1 VRGYKLDPLF
11 VIIIT
16 KRNTMTY
23 KSLYRTYR
31 PHSFET
37 VVGQRHIIQTLQNAL
52 KTNKMSHAYLFC
64 GPRGTGKTT
73 VAKLVAKSVNCLN
86 PEKAPCNECEHCR
99 TIQNGTHPDVIEI
112 DAASNNGV
120 DEIRDLIEKVK
131 YAPIQA
137 KYKVYIVD
145 EVHMLSQGAFNALL
159 KTLEEPPSHVI
170 FILATTEPHKVLPTI
185 ISRCQRY
192 DFVRVNRKDIQMRI
206 EEVLKAEKIEYELEA
221 IRLISQLADGGV
233 RDALSILEQCIA
245 YSGNN
250 LLAEHVNDIYGIA
263 TTQDKLKLLHAIIT
277 VDVGLLMQEIEI
289 ITRKN
294 IDIRRLTN
302 DLMELLKESVVY
314 SFTHDAKLI
323 TKLNVE
329 EAKQLNVIP
338 NNVALSMIEDLMETS
353 EKYRSASNLLSYFEI
368 GLLKLLSRIGEP
380 KPQNTKSQKNLS
392 EVKVEKVVETIVP
405 NQVSD
410 TVENVVQEID
420 RPDPVNEPVIT
431 EPSSEELMF
440 ESVDV
445 EELKAKPKKK
455 QKSLLKTETL
465 DRQTILQLLASGDK
479 AKRLDVV
486 SKWDKIQTYITDLKF
501 GRVAQILIN
510 AGPVALNDG
519 FMVLSHSDKMYVN
532 ELNSEDN
539 QELIESFTELVFGI
553 SMRAF
558 AVELQEVGDITAEFK
573 RLLMENNLP
582 EPIIFEKKK
591 KKIVKQTENIE
602 KGLFELFGEENVE
615 II

>member
-1 VRGYKLDPLF
+1 
-11 VIIIT
+11 
-16 KRNTMTY
+16 MTY

-31 PHSFET
+31 PHSFDT
-37 VVGQRHIIQTLQNAL
+37 VVGQKHIVQTLQNAL
-52 KTNKMSHAYLFC
+52 KTQKMSHAYLFC

-86 PEKAPCNECEHCR
+86 PEKAPCNECEFCR

-192 DFVRVNRKDIQMRI
+192 DFVRVNQKDIQMRI
-206 EEVLKAEKIEYELEA
+206 EEVLKAEKIEYESEA
-221 IRLISQLADGGV
+221 TRLISQLADGGV

-245 YSGNN
+245 YSGKN

-263 TTQDKLKLLHAIIT
+263 TTQDKLKLLHAVIT
-277 VDVGLLMQEIEI
+277 MDVALLMQEIEI

-314 SFTHDAKLI
+314 SFTKDEKLI
-323 TKLNVE
+323 AKLNVE
-329 EAKQLNVIP
+329 EAKELGVIP
-338 NNVALSMIEDLMETS
+338 NKVALSMIEDLMDTA

-368 GLLKLLSRIGEP
+368 GMLKLLSQVGEP
-380 KPQNTKSQKNLS
+380 KHDVVKGVLKVAD
-392 EVKVEKVVETIVP
+392 EVKEPIDIKEIVQPINPLIETQTETSNEAQIEFEP
-405 NQVSD
+405 LAS
-410 TVENVVQEID
+410 ID
-420 RPDPVNEPVIT
+420 LIDSINET
-431 EPSSEELMF
+431 EELVF
-440 ESVDV
+440 ESVDIKD
-445 EELKAKPKKK
+445 LKAKPKKK
-455 QKSLLKTETL
+455 GKALLKTEIL
-465 DRQTILQLLASGDK
+465 DHDYILKLLASGDK
-479 AKRLDVV
+479 VKRLEVNAQ
-486 SKWDKIQTYITDLKF
+486 WNKIQTYLTDLKY
-501 GRVAQILIN
+501 GRVAQILVN
-510 AGPVALNDG
+510 ASPVALNDG
-519 FMVLSHSDKMYVN
+519 FMVLSHSDMMYVN

-539 QELIESFTELVFGI
+539 QELIEAFVELVFGI
-553 SMRAF
+553 EMRAF
-558 AVELQEVGDITAEFK
+558 AIDTQTVSEITLEFK
-573 RLLMENNLP
+573 RLFAENKLP
-582 EPIIFEKKK
+582 DPIVFEKKK
-591 KKIVKQTENIE
+591 KKVDKQSVDIE
-602 KGLFELFGEENVE
+602 KGLFDLFGEENVE
-615 II
+615 IV

>member
-1 VRGYKLDPLF
+1 M
-11 VIIIT
+11 I
-16 KRNTMTY
+16 Y

-86 PEKAPCNECEHCR
+86 PDKAPCNECEHCR

-137 KYKVYIVD
+137 KYKVYIID

-192 DFVRVNRKDIQMRI
+192 DFVRVNRRDIQMRI
-206 EEVLKAEKIEYELEA
+206 EEVLKSEKINYEPEA
-221 IRLISQLADGGV
+221 TRLISQLADGGV

-277 VDVGLLMQEIEI
+277 MDVGLLMQEIEI

-314 SFTHDAKLI
+314 AFTQDDKLI

-329 EAKQLNVIP
+329 EAKQLSIIP
-338 NNVALSMIEDLMETS
+338 TSVALNMIEDLMETAD
-353 EKYRSASNLLSYFEI
+353 KYRSASNLLSYFEI
-368 GLLKLLSRIGEP
+368 GMLKLLSRIGEP
-380 KPQNTKSQKNLS
+380 KHENSKPIERPVVHIEEYKPN
-392 EVKVEKVVETIVP
+392 EKVVTDPIVKDIVEVPAQTIELVQDNSETK
-405 NQVSD
+405 
-410 TVENVVQEID
+410 QED
-420 RPDPVNEPVIT
+420 
-431 EPSSEELMF
+431 
-440 ESVDV
+440 SVDV
-445 EELKAKPKKK
+445 LSFDSVEIEDLKVKPKKK
-455 QKSLLKTETL
+455 SKALLKTETL
-465 DRQTILQLLASGDK
+465 DQLMILRLLNSGDK
-479 AKRLDVV
+479 QKRLDVH
-486 SKWDKIQTYITDLKF
+486 SKWDKIQSYLTDLNY
-501 GRVAQILIN
+501 GRVAQILVN
-510 AGPVALNDG
+510 AVPVALNDG
-519 FMVLSHSDKMYVN
+519 FMVLSHPDKMYVN

-539 QELIESFTELVFGI
+539 QELIEAFTLMLFGI
-553 SMRAF
+553 EMKAYAIDTQS
-558 AVELQEVGDITAEFK
+558 VNEVTTEFK
-573 RLLMENNLP
+573 RLFAENNLP
-582 EPIIFEKKK
+582 EPIVFEKKK
-591 KKIVKQTENIE
+591 KKTSKPVEEIG

-615 II
+615 IV

>member
-1 VRGYKLDPLF
+1 
-11 VIIIT
+11 
-16 KRNTMTY
+16 MTY

-86 PEKAPCNECEHCR
+86 PDKAPCNECEHCR

-137 KYKVYIVD
+137 KYKVYIID

-192 DFVRVNRKDIQMRI
+192 DFVRVNRRDIQMRI
-206 EEVLKAEKIEYELEA
+206 EEVLKSEKINYEPEA
-221 IRLISQLADGGV
+221 TRLISQLADGGV

-277 VDVGLLMQEIEI
+277 MDVGLLMQEIEI

-314 SFTHDAKLI
+314 AFTQDDKLI

-329 EAKQLNVIP
+329 EAKQLSIIP
-338 NNVALSMIEDLMETS
+338 TSVALNMIEDLMETAD
-353 EKYRSASNLLSYFEI
+353 KYRSASNLLSYFEI
-368 GLLKLLSRIGEP
+368 GMLKLLSRIGEP
-380 KPQNTKSQKNLS
+380 KHENSKPIEKSVVHIEEYKPN
-392 EVKVEKVVETIVP
+392 EKVVTDPIVKDVVEVPSQTIELVQDNSETK
-405 NQVSD
+405 
-410 TVENVVQEID
+410 QED
-420 RPDPVNEPVIT
+420 
-431 EPSSEELMF
+431 
-440 ESVDV
+440 SVDV
-445 EELKAKPKKK
+445 LSFESIEIEDLKSKPKKK
-455 QKSLLKTETL
+455 SKALLKTETL
-465 DRQTILQLLASGDK
+465 DQLMILRLLNSGDK
-479 AKRLDVV
+479 QKRLDVH
-486 SKWDKIQTYITDLKF
+486 SKWDKIQSYLTDLNY
-501 GRVAQILIN
+501 GRVAQILVN
-510 AGPVALNDG
+510 AVPVALNDG
-519 FMVLSHSDKMYVN
+519 FMVLSHPDKMYVN

-539 QELIESFTELVFGI
+539 QELIEAFTLMLFGI
-553 SMRAF
+553 EMKAYAIDTQS
-558 AVELQEVGDITAEFK
+558 VNEVTTEFK
-573 RLLMENNLP
+573 RLFAENNLP
-582 EPIIFEKKK
+582 EPIVFEKKK
-591 KKIVKQTENIE
+591 KKISKPVEEIGKR
-602 KGLFELFGEENVE
+602 LFELFGEENVE
-615 II
+615 IV

>member
-1 VRGYKLDPLF
+1 
-11 VIIIT
+11 
-16 KRNTMTY
+16 MTY

-137 KYKVYIVD
+137 KYKVYIID

-206 EEVLKAEKIEYELEA
+206 EEVLKSEKIEYEDEA
-221 IRLISQLADGGV
+221 TRLISQLADGGV

-245 YSGNN
+245 YSGSN

-277 VDVGLLMQEIEI
+277 MDVALLMQEIEV

-302 DLMELLKESVVY
+302 DLMELLKESVVFF
-314 SFTHDAKLI
+314 FTQDEKLI
-323 TKLNVE
+323 TKLTVE
-329 EAKQLNVIP
+329 EAKELSVIP
-338 NNVALSMIEDLMETS
+338 SNTALSMIEDLMETA

-368 GLLKLLSRIGEP
+368 GMLKLLSRIGEP
-380 KPQNTKSQKNLS
+380 KHQVVKQGIKAVEAKEVVQKQVKNKEPEVQI
-392 EVKVEKVVETIVP
+392 EVKPEEKVIEVDVKDVVEP
-405 NQVSD
+405 LA
-410 TVENVVQEID
+410 
-420 RPDPVNEPVIT
+420 PV
-431 EPSSEELMF
+431 EELMF

-445 EELKAKPKKK
+445 QDLKPKPKKK
-455 QKSLLKTETL
+455 VKALLKTENL
-465 DRQTILQLLASGDK
+465 DRNMILRLLNSGDK
-479 AKRLDVV
+479 QKRLEIN
-486 SKWDKIQTYITDLKF
+486 SKWDKIRTYLSDLKY
-501 GRVAQILIN
+501 GRVAQLLVN
-510 AGPVALNDG
+510 ALPVALNEG
-519 FMVLSHSDKMYVN
+519 FMVLSHSDKMVVN

-539 QELIESFTELVFGI
+539 QDLIEEFTNQLFGQ
-553 SMRAF
+553 SMRAY
-558 AVELQEVGDITAEFK
+558 AIDTQSVNEITVEFK
-573 RLLMENNLP
+573 KLFMENNLP
-582 EPIIFEKKK
+582 EPIVFEKKK
-591 KKIVKQTENIE
+591 KKVVEQEVNIE
-602 KGLFELFGEENVE
+602 KGLFDLFGEENVE

>member
-1 VRGYKLDPLF
+1 
-11 VIIIT
+11 
-16 KRNTMTY
+16 MTY

-31 PHSFET
+31 PHSFDT
-37 VVGQRHIIQTLQNAL
+37 VVGQKHIVQTLQNAL
-52 KTNKMSHAYLFC
+52 KTQRMSHAYLFC

-99 TIQNGTHPDVIEI
+99 TIQNGIHPDVIEI

-137 KYKVYIVD
+137 KYKVYIID

-192 DFVRVNRKDIQMRI
+192 DFVRVNRKDIQMRV
-206 EEVLKAEKIEYELEA
+206 EEVLKQEKIEYENEA
-221 IRLISQLADGGV
+221 TRLISQLADGGV

-245 YSGNN
+245 YSGNK

-263 TTQDKLKLLHAIIT
+263 TTQDKLKLLQAIIT
-277 VDVGLLMQEIEI
+277 LDVALLMQEIEI

-314 SFTHDAKLI
+314 SFTKDEKLI
-323 TKLNVE
+323 VKLNIE
-329 EAKQLNVIP
+329 EAKQLSAISNK
-338 NNVALSMIEDLMETS
+338 VALCMIEDLMETA

-368 GLLKLLSRIGEP
+368 GMLKLLSRMGEP
-380 KPQNTKSQKNLS
+380 VT
-392 EVKVEKVVETIVP
+392 EVVKVIPNIKKEVEIKQEPKQIVEPLEQTQVENEPKVELVQESVVETTE
-405 NQVSD
+405 QV
-410 TVENVVQEID
+410 
-420 RPDPVNEPVIT
+420 
-431 EPSSEELMF
+431 EELKL

-445 EELKAKPKKK
+445 EDLKVKPKKK
-455 QKSLLKTETL
+455 SKSLLKIEAL
-465 DRQTILQLLASGDK
+465 DHAYILKLLVSGDK
-479 AKRLDVV
+479 LKRLEIN
-486 SKWDKIQTYITDLKF
+486 SQWDKIRSYLNDLKF
-501 GRVAQILIN
+501 GRVAQILVS
-510 AGPVALNDG
+510 ASPVALNDG
-519 FMVLSHSDKMYVN
+519 FMVLSHNDKMYVN

-539 QELIESFTELVFGI
+539 QELIESFTELVFGLQ
-553 SMRAF
+553 MKAF
-558 AVELQEVGDITAEFK
+558 ALEPQVVTDLTLEFK
-573 RLLMENNLP
+573 RLLAENSLP
-582 EPIIFEKKK
+582 EAIVFEKKK
-591 KKIVKQTENIE
+591 KKVVNQTENLE
-602 KGLFELFGEENVE
+602 KGLFDLFGEENVE

>member
-1 VRGYKLDPLF
+1 
-11 VIIIT
+11 
-16 KRNTMTY
+16 MTY

-86 PEKAPCNECEHCR
+86 PDKAPCNECEHCR

-137 KYKVYIVD
+137 KYKVYIID

-192 DFVRVNRKDIQMRI
+192 DFVRVNRRDIQMRI
-206 EEVLKAEKIEYELEA
+206 EEVLKSEKINYEPEA
-221 IRLISQLADGGV
+221 TRLISQLADGGV

-277 VDVGLLMQEIEI
+277 MDVGLLMQEIEI

-314 SFTHDAKLI
+314 AFTQDDKLI

-329 EAKQLNVIP
+329 EAKQLSIIP
-338 NNVALSMIEDLMETS
+338 TSVALNMIEDLMETAD
-353 EKYRSASNLLSYFEI
+353 KYRSASNLLSYFEI
-368 GLLKLLSRIGEP
+368 GMLKLLSRIGEP
-380 KPQNTKSQKNLS
+380 KHENSKPIEKSVVHIEEYKPN
-392 EVKVEKVVETIVP
+392 EKVVTDPIVKDVVEVPSQTIEFVQDNSETK
-405 NQVSD
+405 
-410 TVENVVQEID
+410 QED
-420 RPDPVNEPVIT
+420 
-431 EPSSEELMF
+431 
-440 ESVDV
+440 SVDV
-445 EELKAKPKKK
+445 LSFDSVEIEDLKVKPKKK
-455 QKSLLKTETL
+455 SKALLKTETL
-465 DRQTILQLLASGDK
+465 DQLMILRLLNSGDK
-479 AKRLDVV
+479 QKRLDVH
-486 SKWDKIQTYITDLKF
+486 SKWDKIQSYLTDLNY
-501 GRVAQILIN
+501 GRVAQILVN
-510 AGPVALNDG
+510 AVPVALNDG
-519 FMVLSHSDKMYVN
+519 FMVLSHPDKMYVN

-539 QELIESFTELVFGI
+539 QELIEAFTLMLFGI
-553 SMRAF
+553 EMKAYAIDTQS
-558 AVELQEVGDITAEFK
+558 VNEVTTEFK
-573 RLLMENNLP
+573 RLFAENNLP
-582 EPIIFEKKK
+582 EPIVFEKKK
-591 KKIVKQTENIE
+591 KKTSKPVEEIG

-615 II
+615 IV

>member
-1 VRGYKLDPLF
+1 
-11 VIIIT
+11 
-16 KRNTMTY
+16 MTY

-86 PEKAPCNECEHCR
+86 PDKAPCNECEHCR

-137 KYKVYIVD
+137 KYKVYIID

-192 DFVRVNRKDIQMRI
+192 DFVRVNRRDIQMRI
-206 EEVLKAEKIEYELEA
+206 EEVLKSEKINYEPEA
-221 IRLISQLADGGV
+221 TRLISQLADGGV

-277 VDVGLLMQEIEI
+277 MDVGLLMQEIEI

-314 SFTHDAKLI
+314 AFTQDDKLI

-329 EAKQLNVIP
+329 EAKQLSIIP
-338 NNVALSMIEDLMETS
+338 TSVALNMIEDLMETAD
-353 EKYRSASNLLSYFEI
+353 KYRSASNLLSYFEI
-368 GLLKLLSRIGEP
+368 GMLKLLSRIGEP
-380 KPQNTKSQKNLS
+380 KHENSKPIEKSVVHIEEYKPN
-392 EVKVEKVVETIVP
+392 EKVVTDPIVKDVVEEPAQTIELIQDNSETK
-405 NQVSD
+405 
-410 TVENVVQEID
+410 QED
-420 RPDPVNEPVIT
+420 
-431 EPSSEELMF
+431 
-440 ESVDV
+440 SVDV
-445 EELKAKPKKK
+445 LKFESIEIEDLKSKPKKK
-455 QKSLLKTETL
+455 SKALLKTETL
-465 DRQTILQLLASGDK
+465 DQLMILRLLNSGDK
-479 AKRLDVV
+479 QKRLDVH
-486 SKWDKIQTYITDLKF
+486 SKWDKIQSYLTDLNY
-501 GRVAQILIN
+501 GRVAQILVN
-510 AGPVALNDG
+510 AVPVALNDG
-519 FMVLSHSDKMYVN
+519 FMVLSHPDKMYVN

-539 QELIESFTELVFGI
+539 QELIEAFTLMLFGI
-553 SMRAF
+553 EMKAYAIDTQS
-558 AVELQEVGDITAEFK
+558 VNEVTTEFK
-573 RLLMENNLP
+573 RLFAENNLP
-582 EPIIFEKKK
+582 EPIVFEKKK
-591 KKIVKQTENIE
+591 KKTSKPVEEIG

-615 II
+615 IV

>member
-1 VRGYKLDPLF
+1 
-11 VIIIT
+11 
-16 KRNTMTY
+16 
-23 KSLYRTYR
+23 
-31 PHSFET
+31 
-37 VVGQRHIIQTLQNAL
+37 
-52 KTNKMSHAYLFC
+52 MSHAYLFC

-86 PEKAPCNECEHCR
+86 PDKAPCNECEHCR

-137 KYKVYIVD
+137 KYKVYIID
-145 EVHMLSQGAFNALL
+145 EVHMLSQVAFNALL

-192 DFVRVNRKDIQMRI
+192 DFVRVNRRDIQMRI
-206 EEVLKAEKIEYELEA
+206 EEVLKSEKINYEPEA
-221 IRLISQLADGGV
+221 TRLISQLADGGV

-277 VDVGLLMQEIEI
+277 MVGGLLMQEIEI

-314 SFTHDAKLI
+314 AFTQDDKLI

-329 EAKQLNVIP
+329 EAKQLSIIP
-338 NNVALSMIEDLMETS
+338 TSVALNMIEDLMETAD
-353 EKYRSASNLLSYFEI
+353 KYRSASNLLSYFEI
-368 GLLKLLSRIGEP
+368 GMIKLLSRIGEP
-380 KPQNTKSQKNLS
+380 KHENSKPIEKSVVHIEEYKPN
-392 EVKVEKVVETIVP
+392 EKVVTDPIVKDVVEVPSLTIELVQDNSETK
-405 NQVSD
+405 
-410 TVENVVQEID
+410 QED
-420 RPDPVNEPVIT
+420 
-431 EPSSEELMF
+431 
-440 ESVDV
+440 SVDV
-445 EELKAKPKKK
+445 LSFDSVEIEDLKVKPKKK
-455 QKSLLKTETL
+455 SKALLKTETL
-465 DRQTILQLLASGDK
+465 DQLMILRLLNSGDK
-479 AKRLDVV
+479 QKRLDVH
-486 SKWDKIQTYITDLKF
+486 SKWDKIQSYLTDLNY
-501 GRVAQILIN
+501 GRVAQILVN
-510 AGPVALNDG
+510 AVPVALNDG
-519 FMVLSHSDKMYVN
+519 FMVLSHPDKMYVN

-539 QELIESFTELVFGI
+539 QELIEAFTLMLFGI
-553 SMRAF
+553 EMKAYAIDTQS
-558 AVELQEVGDITAEFK
+558 VNEVTTEFK
-573 RLLMENNLP
+573 RLFAENNLP
-582 EPIIFEKKK
+582 EPIVFEKKK
-591 KKIVKQTENIE
+591 KKISKPVEEIG

-615 II
+615 IV

>member
-1 VRGYKLDPLF
+1 
-11 VIIIT
+11 
-16 KRNTMTY
+16 MTY

-86 PEKAPCNECEHCR
+86 PDKAPCNECEHCR

-137 KYKVYIVD
+137 KYKVYIID

-192 DFVRVNRKDIQMRI
+192 DFVRVNRRDIQMRI
-206 EEVLKAEKIEYELEA
+206 EEVLKSEKINYEPEA
-221 IRLISQLADGGV
+221 TRLISQLADGGV

-277 VDVGLLMQEIEI
+277 MDVGLLMQEIEI

-314 SFTHDAKLI
+314 AFTQDDKLI

-329 EAKQLNVIP
+329 EAKQLSIIP
-338 NNVALSMIEDLMETS
+338 TSVALNMIEDLMETAD
-353 EKYRSASNLLSYFEI
+353 KYRSASNLLSYFEI
-368 GLLKLLSRIGEP
+368 GMLKLLSRIGEP
-380 KPQNTKSQKNLS
+380 KHENSKPIEKSVVHIEEYKPN
-392 EVKVEKVVETIVP
+392 EKVVTDPIVKDVVEVPSQTIELVQDNSETK
-405 NQVSD
+405 
-410 TVENVVQEID
+410 QED
-420 RPDPVNEPVIT
+420 
-431 EPSSEELMF
+431 
-440 ESVDV
+440 SVDV
-445 EELKAKPKKK
+445 LSFESIEIEDLKSKPKKK
-455 QKSLLKTETL
+455 SKALLKTETL
-465 DRQTILQLLASGDK
+465 DQLMILRLLNSGDK
-479 AKRLDVV
+479 QKRLDVH
-486 SKWDKIQTYITDLKF
+486 SKWDKIQSYLTDLNY
-501 GRVAQILIN
+501 GRVAQILVN
-510 AGPVALNDG
+510 AVPVALNDG
-519 FMVLSHSDKMYVN
+519 FMVLSHPDKMYVN

-539 QELIESFTELVFGI
+539 QELIEAFTLMLFGI
-553 SMRAF
+553 EMKAYAIDTQS
-558 AVELQEVGDITAEFK
+558 VNEVTTEFK
-573 RLLMENNLP
+573 RLFAENNLP
-582 EPIIFEKKK
+582 EPIVFEKKK
-591 KKIVKQTENIE
+591 KKISKPVEEIG

-615 II
+615 IV

>member
-1 VRGYKLDPLF
+1 
-11 VIIIT
+11 
-16 KRNTMTY
+16 MTY

-86 PEKAPCNECEHCR
+86 PDKAPCNECEHCR

-137 KYKVYIVD
+137 KYKVYIID

-192 DFVRVNRKDIQMRI
+192 DFVRVNRRDIQMRI
-206 EEVLKAEKIEYELEA
+206 EEVLKSEKINYEPEA
-221 IRLISQLADGGV
+221 TRLISQLADGGV

-277 VDVGLLMQEIEI
+277 MDVGLLMQEIEI

-314 SFTHDAKLI
+314 AFTQDDKLI

-329 EAKQLNVIP
+329 EAKQLSIIP
-338 NNVALSMIEDLMETS
+338 TSVALNMIEDLMETAD
-353 EKYRSASNLLSYFEI
+353 KYRSASNLLSYFEI
-368 GLLKLLSRIGEP
+368 GMLKLLSRIGEP
-380 KPQNTKSQKNLS
+380 KHENSKPIERPVVHIEEYKPN
-392 EVKVEKVVETIVP
+392 EKVVTDPIVKDVVEVPSQTIELVQDNSETK
-405 NQVSD
+405 
-410 TVENVVQEID
+410 QED
-420 RPDPVNEPVIT
+420 
-431 EPSSEELMF
+431 
-440 ESVDV
+440 SVDV
-445 EELKAKPKKK
+445 LSFDSVEIEDLKVKPKKK
-455 QKSLLKTETL
+455 SKALLKTETL
-465 DRQTILQLLASGDK
+465 DQLMILRLLNSGDK
-479 AKRLDVV
+479 QKRLDVH
-486 SKWDKIQTYITDLKF
+486 SKWDKIQSYLTDLNY
-501 GRVAQILIN
+501 GRVAQILVN
-510 AGPVALNDG
+510 AVPVALNDG
-519 FMVLSHSDKMYVN
+519 FMVLSHPDKMYVN

-539 QELIESFTELVFGI
+539 QELIEAFTLMLFGI
-553 SMRAF
+553 EMKAYAIDTQS
-558 AVELQEVGDITAEFK
+558 VNEVTTEFK
-573 RLLMENNLP
+573 RLFAENNLP
-582 EPIIFEKKK
+582 EPIVFEKKK
-591 KKIVKQTENIE
+591 KKTSKPVEEIG

-615 II
+615 IV

>member
-1 VRGYKLDPLF
+1 
-11 VIIIT
+11 
-16 KRNTMTY
+16 MTY

-206 EEVLKAEKIEYELEA
+206 EEVLKAEKIEYEPEA
-221 IRLISQLADGGV
+221 TRLISQLADGGV

-263 TTQDKLKLLHAIIT
+263 TTQDKLKLLNAIIT
-277 VDVGLLMQEIEI
+277 MDVGLLMQEIEI

-314 SFTHDAKLI
+314 AFTQDDKLI

-329 EAKQLNVIP
+329 EAKQLSVIP
-338 NNVALSMIEDLMETS
+338 STVALSMIEDLMETAD
-353 EKYRSASNLLSYFEI
+353 KYRSASNLLSYFEI
-368 GLLKLLSRIGEP
+368 GMLKLLSRIGEP
-380 KPQNTKSQKNLS
+380 KHELVKPIQKIVN
-392 EVKVEKVVETIVP
+392 EPKVEMAKP
-405 NQVSD
+405 
-410 TVENVVQEID
+410 VQEITYE
-420 RPDPVNEPVIT
+420 PIVEIVKQVELPKEEPVQNTVEIEPKVENTNDEDVTT
-431 EPSSEELMF
+431 ELVF
-440 ESVDV
+440 ESVEV
-445 EELKAKPKKK
+445 EDLKQKPKKK
-455 QKSLLKTETL
+455 GKALLKTESL
-465 DRQTILQLLASGDK
+465 DRNMILRLLNSGDK
-479 AKRLDVV
+479 QKRLEIH
-486 SKWDKIQTYITDLKF
+486 SKWNKIQSYLADMKY
-501 GRVAQILIN
+501 GRVAQLLVNSI
-510 AGPVALNDG
+510 PVALNDG
-519 FMVLSHSDKMYVN
+519 FMVLSHTDKMYVN

-539 QELIESFTELVFGI
+539 QELIEAFT
-553 SMRAF
+553 SMLYGFEMKAF
-558 AVELQEVGDITAEFK
+558 AIDTQSVTEITGEFK
-573 RLLMENNLP
+573 RLLLENNLP
-582 EPIIFEKKK
+582 EPIVFEKKK
-591 KKIVKQTENIE
+591 KKVIKQTDDIE
-602 KGLFELFGEENVE
+602 KGLFDLFGEENVE

>member
-1 VRGYKLDPLF
+1 
-11 VIIIT
+11 
-16 KRNTMTY
+16 MTY

-86 PEKAPCNECEHCR
+86 PDKAPCNECEHCR

-137 KYKVYIVD
+137 KYKVYIID

-192 DFVRVNRKDIQMRI
+192 DFVRVNRRDIQMRI
-206 EEVLKAEKIEYELEA
+206 EEVLKSEKINYEPEA
-221 IRLISQLADGGV
+221 TRLISQLADGGV

-277 VDVGLLMQEIEI
+277 MDVGLLMQEIEI

-314 SFTHDAKLI
+314 AFTQDDKLI

-329 EAKQLNVIP
+329 EAKQLSVIP
-338 NNVALSMIEDLMETS
+338 TSVALNMIEDLMETAD
-353 EKYRSASNLLSYFEI
+353 KYRSASNLLSYFEI
-368 GLLKLLSRIGEP
+368 GMLKLLSRIGEP
-380 KPQNTKSQKNLS
+380 KHENSKPIEKSVVHIEEYKPN
-392 EVKVEKVVETIVP
+392 EKVVTDPIVKDVVEVPSQTIELVQDNSETK
-405 NQVSD
+405 
-410 TVENVVQEID
+410 QED
-420 RPDPVNEPVIT
+420 
-431 EPSSEELMF
+431 
-440 ESVDV
+440 SVDV
-445 EELKAKPKKK
+445 LSFDSVEIEDLKVKPKKK
-455 QKSLLKTETL
+455 SKALLKTETL
-465 DRQTILQLLASGDK
+465 DQLMILRLLNSGDK
-479 AKRLDVV
+479 QKRLDVH
-486 SKWDKIQTYITDLKF
+486 SKWDKIQSYLTDLNY
-501 GRVAQILIN
+501 GRVAQILVN
-510 AGPVALNDG
+510 AVPVALNDG
-519 FMVLSHSDKMYVN
+519 FMVLSHPDKMYVN

-539 QELIESFTELVFGI
+539 QELIEAFTLMLFGI
-553 SMRAF
+553 EMKAYAIDTQS
-558 AVELQEVGDITAEFK
+558 VNEVTTEFK
-573 RLLMENNLP
+573 RLFAENNLP
-582 EPIIFEKKK
+582 EPIVFEKKK
-591 KKIVKQTENIE
+591 KKISKPVEEIG

-615 II
+615 IV

>member
-1 VRGYKLDPLF
+1 
-11 VIIIT
+11 
-16 KRNTMTY
+16 MTY

-206 EEVLKAEKIEYELEA
+206 EEVLKAEKIEYEPEA
-221 IRLISQLADGGV
+221 TRLISQLADGGV

-245 YSGNN
+245 YSDNN

-263 TTQDKLKLLHAIIT
+263 TTQDKLKLLSAIIT
-277 VDVGLLMQEIEI
+277 MDVGLLMQEIEI

-302 DLMELLKESVVY
+302 DLMELLKESVVFA
-314 SFTHDAKLI
+314 FTQDDKLI
-323 TKLNVE
+323 TKLNVD
-329 EAKQLNVIP
+329 EAKQLSVIP
-338 NNVALSMIEDLMETS
+338 STVALSMIEDLMETAD
-353 EKYRSASNLLSYFEI
+353 KYRSASNLLSYFEI
-368 GLLKLLSRIGEP
+368 GMLKLLSRIGEP
-380 KPQNTKSQKNLS
+380 KHEVTKPIQKIVEEPKDEMAKPIQKS
-392 EVKVEKVVETIVP
+392 VDEPKHEVEKQVETKIEEPKAEIINPVETI
-405 NQVSD
+405 NNDSIVS
-410 TVENVVQEID
+410 T
-420 RPDPVNEPVIT
+420 
-431 EPSSEELMF
+431 EELVF
-440 ESVDV
+440 ESVEV
-445 EELKAKPKKK
+445 EDLKQKPKKK
-455 QKSLLKTETL
+455 GKALLKTESL
-465 DRQTILQLLASGDK
+465 DQNMILRLLNSGDK
-479 AKRLDVV
+479 QKRLEIH
-486 SKWDKIQTYITDLKF
+486 SKWNMIQSYLTDLRF
-501 GRVAQILIN
+501 GRVAQLLVN
-510 AGPVALNDG
+510 SVPVALNDG
-519 FMVLSHSDKMYVN
+519 FMVLSHPDKMYVN

-539 QELIESFTELVFGI
+539 QELIEDFT
-553 SMRAF
+553 SMLYGNEMKAF
-558 AVELQEVGDITAEFK
+558 AIDSQSVNEITIEFK
-573 RLLMENNLP
+573 KLLMENNLP
-582 EPIIFEKKK
+582 EPIVFEKKK
-591 KKIVKQTENIE
+591 KKIVKQTDDIE
-602 KGLFELFGEENVE
+602 KGLFDLFGEENVE

>member
-1 VRGYKLDPLF
+1 
-11 VIIIT
+11 
-16 KRNTMTY
+16 MTY

-137 KYKVYIVD
+137 KYKVYIID

-206 EEVLKAEKIEYELEA
+206 EEVLKSEKIEYEDEA
-221 IRLISQLADGGV
+221 TRLISQLADGGV

-245 YSGNN
+245 YSGSN

-277 VDVGLLMQEIEI
+277 MDVALLMQEIEVV
-289 ITRKN
+289 TRKN

-302 DLMELLKESVVY
+302 DLMELLKESVVF
-314 SFTHDAKLI
+314 SFTQDEKLI
-323 TKLNVE
+323 TKLTVE
-329 EAKQLNVIP
+329 EAKELSVIP
-338 NNVALSMIEDLMETS
+338 SNTALSMIEDLMETA

-368 GLLKLLSRIGEP
+368 GMLKLLSRIGEP
-380 KPQNTKSQKNLS
+380 KHQVVKQGIKAVEAKEVVQKQVKNKEPEVQI
-392 EVKVEKVVETIVP
+392 EVKPEEKVIEVDVKDVVEP
-405 NQVSD
+405 LA
-410 TVENVVQEID
+410 
-420 RPDPVNEPVIT
+420 PV
-431 EPSSEELMF
+431 EELMF

-445 EELKAKPKKK
+445 QDLKPKPKKK
-455 QKSLLKTETL
+455 VKALLKTENL
-465 DRQTILQLLASGDK
+465 DRNMILRLLNSGDK
-479 AKRLDVV
+479 QKRLEIN
-486 SKWDKIQTYITDLKF
+486 SKWDKIRTYLSDLKY
-501 GRVAQILIN
+501 GRVAQLLVN
-510 AGPVALNDG
+510 ALPVALNEG
-519 FMVLSHSDKMYVN
+519 FMVLSHSDKMVVN

-539 QELIESFTELVFGI
+539 QDLIEEFTNQLFGQ
-553 SMRAF
+553 SMRAY
-558 AVELQEVGDITAEFK
+558 AIDTQSVNEITVEFK
-573 RLLMENNLP
+573 KLFMENNLP
-582 EPIIFEKKK
+582 EPIVFEKKK
-591 KKIVKQTENIE
+591 KKVVEQEVNIE
-602 KGLFELFGEENVE
+602 KGLFDLFGEENVE

>member
-1 VRGYKLDPLF
+1 
-11 VIIIT
+11 
-16 KRNTMTY
+16 MTY

-86 PEKAPCNECEHCR
+86 PDKAPCNECEHCR

-137 KYKVYIVD
+137 KYKVYIID

-192 DFVRVNRKDIQMRI
+192 DFVRVNRRDIQMRI
-206 EEVLKAEKIEYELEA
+206 EEVLKSEKINYEPEA
-221 IRLISQLADGGV
+221 TRLISQLADGGV

-277 VDVGLLMQEIEI
+277 MDVGLLMQEIEI

-314 SFTHDAKLI
+314 AFTQDDKLI

-329 EAKQLNVIP
+329 EAKQLSVIP
-338 NNVALSMIEDLMETS
+338 TSVALNMIEDLMETAD
-353 EKYRSASNLLSYFEI
+353 KYRSASNLLSYFEI
-368 GLLKLLSRIGEP
+368 GMLKLLSRIGEP
-380 KPQNTKSQKNLS
+380 KHENSKPIEKSVVHIEEYKPN
-392 EVKVEKVVETIVP
+392 EKVVTDPIVKDVVEVPSQTIELVQDNSETK
-405 NQVSD
+405 
-410 TVENVVQEID
+410 QED
-420 RPDPVNEPVIT
+420 
-431 EPSSEELMF
+431 
-440 ESVDV
+440 SVDV
-445 EELKAKPKKK
+445 LSFDSVEIEDLKVKPKKK
-455 QKSLLKTETL
+455 SKALLKTETL
-465 DRQTILQLLASGDK
+465 DQLMILRLLNSGDK
-479 AKRLDVV
+479 QKRLDVH
-486 SKWDKIQTYITDLKF
+486 SKWDKIQSYLTDLNY
-501 GRVAQILIN
+501 GRVAQILVN
-510 AGPVALNDG
+510 AVPVALNDG
-519 FMVLSHSDKMYVN
+519 FMVLSHPDKMYVN

-539 QELIESFTELVFGI
+539 QELIEAFTLMLFGI
-553 SMRAF
+553 EMKAYAIDTQS
-558 AVELQEVGDITAEFK
+558 VNEVTTEFK
-573 RLLMENNLP
+573 RLFAENNLP
-582 EPIIFEKKK
+582 EPIVFEKKK
-591 KKIVKQTENIE
+591 KKTSKPVEEIG

-615 II
+615 IV

>member
-1 VRGYKLDPLF
+1 
-11 VIIIT
+11 
-16 KRNTMTY
+16 MTY

-86 PEKAPCNECEHCR
+86 PDKAPCNECEHCR

-206 EEVLKAEKIEYELEA
+206 EEVLKSEKISYESEA
-221 IRLISQLADGGV
+221 TRLISQLADGGV

-245 YSGNN
+245 YSGDN
-250 LLAEHVNDIYGIA
+250 LLADHVNEIYGIA

-277 VDVGLLMQEIEI
+277 MDVGLLMQEIEI

-314 SFTHDAKLI
+314 AFTQDDKLI
-323 TKLNVE
+323 TKLNIE
-329 EAKQLNVIP
+329 EAKQLSVIP
-338 NNVALSMIEDLMETS
+338 STVALSMIEDLMETAD
-353 EKYRSASNLLSYFEI
+353 KYKSASNLLSYFEI
-368 GLLKLLSRIGEP
+368 GMLKLLSRIGEP
-380 KPQNTKSQKNLS
+380 KHESVKAIEKPV
-392 EVKVEKVVETIVP
+392 VKVKEEYKPIEKSVTDPVVKQELEVP
-405 NQVSD
+405 VK
-410 TVENVVQEID
+410 TVEPIVENVDQNDSVE
-420 RPDPVNEPVIT
+420 VLN
-431 EPSSEELMF
+431 F
-440 ESVDV
+440 ESV
-445 EELKAKPKKK
+445 EIENLKSKPKKK
-455 QKSLLKTETL
+455 SKSLLKTETM
-465 DRQTILQLLASGDK
+465 DQFMILRLLNSGDK
-479 AKRLDVV
+479 QKRLDVH
-486 SKWDKIQTYITDLKF
+486 SKWDRIQSYLTDLNY
-501 GRVAQILIN
+501 GRAAQILVN
-510 AGPVALNDG
+510 AVPVALNEG
-519 FMVLSHSDKMYVN
+519 FMVLSHPDKMYVN

-539 QELIESFTELVFGI
+539 QELIEAFTLMLFGI
-553 SMRAF
+553 EMKAYAIDTQS
-558 AVELQEVGDITAEFK
+558 VNEVTSEFK
-573 RLLMENNLP
+573 RLFAENNLP
-582 EPIIFEKKK
+582 EPIVFEKKK
-591 KKIVKQTENIE
+591 KKVTKPVDEIGT
-602 KGLFELFGEENVE
+602 GLFELFGEENVE

>member
-1 VRGYKLDPLF
+1 
-11 VIIIT
+11 
-16 KRNTMTY
+16 MTY

-86 PEKAPCNECEHCR
+86 PDKAPCNECEHCR

-137 KYKVYIVD
+137 KYKVYIID

-192 DFVRVNRKDIQMRI
+192 DFVRVNRRDIQMRI
-206 EEVLKAEKIEYELEA
+206 EEVLKSEKINYEPEA
-221 IRLISQLADGGV
+221 TRLISQLADGGV

-277 VDVGLLMQEIEI
+277 MDVGLLMQEIEI

-314 SFTHDAKLI
+314 AFTQDDKLI

-329 EAKQLNVIP
+329 EAKQLSVIP
-338 NNVALSMIEDLMETS
+338 TSVALNMIEDLMETAD
-353 EKYRSASNLLSYFEI
+353 KYRSASNLLSYFEI
-368 GLLKLLSRIGEP
+368 GMLKLLSRIGEP
-380 KPQNTKSQKNLS
+380 KHENSKPIERPVVHIEEYKPN
-392 EVKVEKVVETIVP
+392 EKVVTDPIVKDVVEVPSQTIELVQDNSETK
-405 NQVSD
+405 
-410 TVENVVQEID
+410 QED
-420 RPDPVNEPVIT
+420 
-431 EPSSEELMF
+431 
-440 ESVDV
+440 SVDV
-445 EELKAKPKKK
+445 LSFDSVEIEDLKVKPKKK
-455 QKSLLKTETL
+455 SKALLKTETL
-465 DRQTILQLLASGDK
+465 DQLMILRLLNSGDK
-479 AKRLDVV
+479 QKRLDVH
-486 SKWDKIQTYITDLKF
+486 SKWDKIQSYLTDLNY
-501 GRVAQILIN
+501 GRVAQILVN
-510 AGPVALNDG
+510 AVPVALNDG
-519 FMVLSHSDKMYVN
+519 FMVLSHPDKMYVN

-539 QELIESFTELVFGI
+539 QELIEAFTLMLFGI
-553 SMRAF
+553 EMKAYAIDTQS
-558 AVELQEVGDITAEFK
+558 VNEVTTEFK
-573 RLLMENNLP
+573 RLFAENNLP
-582 EPIIFEKKK
+582 EPIVFEKKK
-591 KKIVKQTENIE
+591 KKTSKPVEEIG

-615 II
+615 IV

>member
-1 VRGYKLDPLF
+1 
-11 VIIIT
+11 
-16 KRNTMTY
+16 MTY

-86 PEKAPCNECEHCR
+86 PDKAPCNECEHCR

-137 KYKVYIVD
+137 KYKVYIID

-192 DFVRVNRKDIQMRI
+192 DFVRVNRRDIQMRI
-206 EEVLKAEKIEYELEA
+206 EEVLKSEKINYEPEA
-221 IRLISQLADGGV
+221 TRLISQLADGGV

-277 VDVGLLMQEIEI
+277 MDVGLLMQEIEI

-314 SFTHDAKLI
+314 AFTQDDKLI

-329 EAKQLNVIP
+329 EAKQLSVIP
-338 NNVALSMIEDLMETS
+338 TSVALNMIEDLMETAD
-353 EKYRSASNLLSYFEI
+353 KYRSASNLLSYFEI
-368 GLLKLLSRIGEP
+368 GMLKLLSRIGEP
-380 KPQNTKSQKNLS
+380 KHENSKPIEKSVVHIEEYKPN
-392 EVKVEKVVETIVP
+392 EKVVTDPIVKDVVEVPSQTIELVQDNSETK
-405 NQVSD
+405 
-410 TVENVVQEID
+410 QED
-420 RPDPVNEPVIT
+420 
-431 EPSSEELMF
+431 
-440 ESVDV
+440 SVDV
-445 EELKAKPKKK
+445 LSFDSVEIEDLKVKPKKK
-455 QKSLLKTETL
+455 SKALLKTETL
-465 DRQTILQLLASGDK
+465 DQLMILRLLNSGDK
-479 AKRLDVV
+479 QKRLDVH
-486 SKWDKIQTYITDLKF
+486 SKWDKIQSYLTDLNY
-501 GRVAQILIN
+501 GRVAQILVN
-510 AGPVALNDG
+510 AVPVALNDG
-519 FMVLSHSDKMYVN
+519 FMVLSHPDKMYVN

-539 QELIESFTELVFGI
+539 QELIESFTSMLFGI
-553 SMRAF
+553 EMKAYAIDTQS
-558 AVELQEVGDITAEFK
+558 VNEVTTEFK
-573 RLLMENNLP
+573 RLFAENNLP
-582 EPIIFEKKK
+582 EPIVFEKKK
-591 KKIVKQTENIE
+591 KKTPKPVEEIG

-615 II
+615 IV

>member
-1 VRGYKLDPLF
+1 
-11 VIIIT
+11 
-16 KRNTMTY
+16 MTY

-137 KYKVYIVD
+137 KYKVYIID

-159 KTLEEPPSHVI
+159 KTLEEPPLHVI

-192 DFVRVNRKDIQMRI
+192 DFVRVNRKDIQTRI
-206 EEVLKAEKIEYELEA
+206 EEVLKAEKITYEPEA

-245 YSGNN
+245 YSGNH

-263 TTQDKLKLLHAIIT
+263 TTQDKLKLLNAIIT

-314 SFTHDAKLI
+314 SFTKDEKLI
-323 TKLNVE
+323 NKLTVD
-329 EAKQLNVIP
+329 EAKSLNAIP
-338 NNVALSMIEDLMETS
+338 NSIALSMIEDLMDTA

-368 GLLKLLSRIGEP
+368 GMLKLLSRVKEP
-380 KPQNTKSQKNLS
+380 AQTVSVKDVSKE
-392 EVKVEKVVETIVP
+392 EVKPVETVKKVVVNKVEEIEKPV
-405 NQVSD
+405 QV
-410 TVENVVQEID
+410 VESIKEVEPEPIIPVQE
-420 RPDPVNEPVIT
+420 PT
-431 EPSSEELMF
+431 EDLQF
-440 ESVDV
+440 ESVEIED
-445 EELKAKPKKK
+445 LKPKPKKK
-455 QKSLLKTETL
+455 KVLSKVESHDQNTILSLLN
-465 DRQTILQLLASGDK
+465 SGDK
-479 AKRLDVV
+479 QKRLEINA
-486 SKWDKIQTYITDLKF
+486 KWNTIQSYLTDLKY
-501 GRVAQILIN
+501 GRVAQILVN
-510 AGPVALNDG
+510 ATPIALNEG
-519 FMVLSHSDKMYVN
+519 FVVLSHTDKLYVN

-539 QELIESFTELVFGI
+539 QELIEDFTQFLFGI
-553 SMRAF
+553 EMRAF
-558 AVELQEVGDITAEFK
+558 AVGAQSVNELMVEFK
-573 RLLMENNLP
+573 RLHAENNLP
-582 EPIIFEKKK
+582 EPMVFEKKK
-591 KKIVKQTENIE
+591 KKVVKPTESIE

>member
-1 VRGYKLDPLF
+1 
-11 VIIIT
+11 
-16 KRNTMTY
+16 MTY

-86 PEKAPCNECEHCR
+86 PDKAPCNECEHCR

-137 KYKVYIVD
+137 KYKVYIID

-192 DFVRVNRKDIQMRI
+192 DFVRVNRRDIQMRI
-206 EEVLKAEKIEYELEA
+206 EEVLKSEKINYEPEA
-221 IRLISQLADGGV
+221 TRLISQLADGGV

-277 VDVGLLMQEIEI
+277 MDVGLLMQEIEI

-314 SFTHDAKLI
+314 AFTQDDKLI

-329 EAKQLNVIP
+329 EAKQLSIIP
-338 NNVALSMIEDLMETS
+338 TSVALNMIEDLMETAD
-353 EKYRSASNLLSYFEI
+353 KYRSASNLLSYFEI
-368 GLLKLLSRIGEP
+368 GMLKLLSRIGEP
-380 KPQNTKSQKNLS
+380 KHENSKPIEKSVVHIEEYKPN
-392 EVKVEKVVETIVP
+392 EKVVTDPIVKDVVEVPSQTIELVQDNSETK
-405 NQVSD
+405 
-410 TVENVVQEID
+410 QED
-420 RPDPVNEPVIT
+420 
-431 EPSSEELMF
+431 
-440 ESVDV
+440 SVDV
-445 EELKAKPKKK
+445 LSFDSVEIEDLKVKPKKK
-455 QKSLLKTETL
+455 SKALLKTETL
-465 DRQTILQLLASGDK
+465 DQLMILRLLNSGDK
-479 AKRLDVV
+479 QKRLDVH
-486 SKWDKIQTYITDLKF
+486 SKWDKIQSYLTDLNY
-501 GRVAQILIN
+501 GRVAQILVN
-510 AGPVALNDG
+510 AVPVALNDG
-519 FMVLSHSDKMYVN
+519 FMVLSHPDKMYVN

-539 QELIESFTELVFGI
+539 QELIEAFTLMLFGI
-553 SMRAF
+553 EMKAYAIDTQS
-558 AVELQEVGDITAEFK
+558 VNEVTTEFK
-573 RLLMENNLP
+573 RLFAENNLP
-582 EPIIFEKKK
+582 EPIVFEKKK
-591 KKIVKQTENIE
+591 KKTSKPVEEIG

-615 II
+615 IV

>member
-1 VRGYKLDPLF
+1 
-11 VIIIT
+11 
-16 KRNTMTY
+16 MTY

-137 KYKVYIVD
+137 KYKVYIID

-206 EEVLKAEKIEYELEA
+206 EEVLKSEKIEYEDEA
-221 IRLISQLADGGV
+221 TRLISQLADGGV

-245 YSGNN
+245 YSGSN

-277 VDVGLLMQEIEI
+277 MDVALLMQEIEV

-302 DLMELLKESVVY
+302 DLMELLKESVVF
-314 SFTHDAKLI
+314 SFTQDEKLI
-323 TKLNVE
+323 TKLTVE
-329 EAKQLNVIP
+329 EAKELSVIP
-338 NNVALSMIEDLMETS
+338 SNTALSMIEDLMETA

-368 GLLKLLSRIGEP
+368 GMLKLLSRIGEP
-380 KPQNTKSQKNLS
+380 KHQVVKQGIKAVEAKEVVQKQVINKEPEVQI
-392 EVKVEKVVETIVP
+392 EVKPEEKVIEVDVKDVVEP
-405 NQVSD
+405 LA
-410 TVENVVQEID
+410 
-420 RPDPVNEPVIT
+420 PV
-431 EPSSEELMF
+431 EELMF

-445 EELKAKPKKK
+445 QDLKPKPKKK
-455 QKSLLKTETL
+455 VKALLKTENL
-465 DRQTILQLLASGDK
+465 DRNMILRLLNSGDK
-479 AKRLDVV
+479 QKRLEIN
-486 SKWDKIQTYITDLKF
+486 SKWDKIRTYLSDLKY
-501 GRVAQILIN
+501 GRVAQLLVN
-510 AGPVALNDG
+510 ALPVALNEG
-519 FMVLSHSDKMYVN
+519 FMVLSHSDKMVVN

-539 QELIESFTELVFGI
+539 QDLIEEFTNQLFGQ
-553 SMRAF
+553 SMRAY
-558 AVELQEVGDITAEFK
+558 AIDTQSVNEITVEFK
-573 RLLMENNLP
+573 KLFMENNLP
-582 EPIIFEKKK
+582 EPIVFEKKK
-591 KKIVKQTENIE
+591 KKVVEQEVNIE
-602 KGLFELFGEENVE
+602 KGLFDLFGEENVE

>member
-1 VRGYKLDPLF
+1 
-11 VIIIT
+11 
-16 KRNTMTY
+16 MTY

-206 EEVLKAEKIEYELEA
+206 EEVLKAEKIEYEPEA
-221 IRLISQLADGGV
+221 TRLISQLADGGV

-277 VDVGLLMQEIEI
+277 MDVGLLMQEIEI

-314 SFTHDAKLI
+314 AFTQDDKLI
-323 TKLNVE
+323 TKLNVD
-329 EAKQLNVIP
+329 EAKQLSVIP
-338 NNVALSMIEDLMETS
+338 STVALSMIEDLMETAD
-353 EKYRSASNLLSYFEI
+353 KYRSASNLLSYFEI
-368 GLLKLLSRIGEP
+368 GMLKLLSRIGEP
-380 KPQNTKSQKNLS
+380 KHEMVKPVQNSVKP
-392 EVKVEKVVETIVP
+392 KVEII
-405 NQVSD
+405 NS
-410 TVENVVQEID
+410 VQSI
-420 RPDPVNEPVIT
+420 VNEPKIEIVKQVELPQVELNSNTVEIEPVESLNDQPVT
-431 EPSSEELMF
+431 ELVF
-440 ESVDV
+440 ESVEV
-445 EELKAKPKKK
+445 EDLK
-455 QKSLLKTETL
+455 QKSKKKGKALLKTESL
-465 DRQTILQLLASGDK
+465 DQNMILRLLNSGDK
-479 AKRLDVV
+479 QKRLDIH
-486 SKWDKIQTYITDLKF
+486 SKWDKIQSYLADMKY
-501 GRVAQILIN
+501 GRVAQLLVN
-510 AGPVALNDG
+510 SVPVALNDG
-519 FMVLSHSDKMYVN
+519 FMVLSHPEKMVVN

-539 QELIESFTELVFGI
+539 QELIENFT
-553 SMRAF
+553 SMLYGVEMKAF
-558 AVELQEVGDITAEFK
+558 AIDTQSVTDITIEFK

-582 EPIIFEKKK
+582 EPIVFEKKK
-591 KKIVKQTENIE
+591 KKVTKQTDDIE
-602 KGLFELFGEENVE
+602 KGLFDLFGEENVE

>member
-1 VRGYKLDPLF
+1 
-11 VIIIT
+11 
-16 KRNTMTY
+16 MTY

-206 EEVLKAEKIEYELEA
+206 EEVLKSEKIEYEPEA
-221 IRLISQLADGGV
+221 TRLISQLADGGV

-263 TTQDKLKLLHAIIT
+263 TTQDKLKLLNAIIT
-277 VDVGLLMQEIEI
+277 MDVGLLMQEIEI

-314 SFTHDAKLI
+314 AFTQDDKLI

-329 EAKQLNVIP
+329 EAKQLSVIP
-338 NNVALSMIEDLMETS
+338 STVALSMIEDLMETAD
-353 EKYRSASNLLSYFEI
+353 KYRSASNLLSYFEI
-368 GLLKLLSRIGEP
+368 GMLKLLSRIGEP
-380 KPQNTKSQKNLS
+380 KHEMAKPVQKIVN
-392 EVKVEKVVETIVP
+392 EPKVDMAKP
-405 NQVSD
+405 
-410 TVENVVQEID
+410 VQEITYEPKVD
-420 RPDPVNEPVIT
+420 IVKQVELSKEEPVQNTVEIEPKVENTNDEDVTT
-431 EPSSEELMF
+431 ELVF
-440 ESVDV
+440 ESVEV
-445 EELKAKPKKK
+445 EDLKQKPKKK
-455 QKSLLKTETL
+455 GKALLKTESL
-465 DRQTILQLLASGDK
+465 DRNMILRLLNSGDK
-479 AKRLDVV
+479 QKRLEIH
-486 SKWDKIQTYITDLKF
+486 SKWDKIQSYLADMKY
-501 GRVAQILIN
+501 GRVAQLLVNSI
-510 AGPVALNDG
+510 PVALNDG
-519 FMVLSHSDKMYVN
+519 FMVLSHTDKMYVN

-539 QELIESFTELVFGI
+539 QELIEAFT
-553 SMRAF
+553 SMLYGFEMKAF
-558 AVELQEVGDITAEFK
+558 AIDTQSVTEITGEFK
-573 RLLMENNLP
+573 RLLVENNLP
-582 EPIIFEKKK
+582 EPIVFEKKK
-591 KKIVKQTENIE
+591 KKVIKQTDDIE
-602 KGLFELFGEENVE
+602 KGLFDLFGEENVE

>member
-1 VRGYKLDPLF
+1 
-11 VIIIT
+11 
-16 KRNTMTY
+16 MTY

-73 VAKLVAKSVNCLN
+73 VAKLVAKSVNCLS

-137 KYKVYIVD
+137 KYKVYIID

-192 DFVRVNRKDIQMRI
+192 DFVRVNRKDIQMRT
-206 EEVLKAEKIEYELEA
+206 EEVLKSEKINYEPEA
-221 IRLISQLADGGV
+221 TRLISQLADGGV

-263 TTQDKLKLLHAIIT
+263 TTQDKLKLLNAIIT
-277 VDVGLLMQEIEI
+277 MDVGLLMQEIEI

-314 SFTHDAKLI
+314 AFTQDDKLI

-329 EAKQLNVIP
+329 EAKQLSVIP
-338 NNVALSMIEDLMETS
+338 SNVALSMIEDLMETAD
-353 EKYRSASNLLSYFEI
+353 KYRSASNLLSYFEI
-368 GLLKLLSRIGEP
+368 GMLKLLSRIGEP
-380 KPQNTKSQKNLS
+380 KHNNAEIVEKPVTLIQKEIIKPTEQVVSHPITNQETLSPMHIIESVEQDIETKSADSLETLS
-392 EVKVEKVVETIVP
+392 F
-405 NQVSD
+405 
-410 TVENVVQEID
+410 
-420 RPDPVNEPVIT
+420 DPIE
-431 EPSSEELMF
+431 M
-440 ESVDV
+440 DD
-445 EELKAKPKKK
+445 LKSKHKKK
-455 QKSLLKTETL
+455 TKTLLKTEIL
-465 DRQTILQLLASGDK
+465 DQTMILRLLSSGDK
-479 AKRLDVV
+479 QKRLDVF
-486 SKWDKIQTYITDLKF
+486 SKWDKIQTYLTDIKY
-501 GRVAQILIN
+501 GRAAQILVN
-510 AGPVALNDG
+510 SVPVALNDG
-519 FMVLSHSDKMYVN
+519 FMVLSHPDKMYVN

-539 QELIESFTELVFGI
+539 HELIEAFTQMLFGI
-553 SMRAF
+553 EMKAYAIDTHS
-558 AVELQEVGDITAEFK
+558 VNEITLEFK
-573 RLLMENNLP
+573 RLLAENNLP
-582 EPIIFEKKK
+582 EPIVFEKKK
-591 KKIVKQTENIE
+591 KKVVKQVEDIG
-602 KGLFELFGEENVE
+602 KGLFDLFGEENVE

>member
-1 VRGYKLDPLF
+1 
-11 VIIIT
+11 
-16 KRNTMTY
+16 MTY

-86 PEKAPCNECEHCR
+86 PDKAPCNECEHCR

-137 KYKVYIVD
+137 KYKVYIID

-192 DFVRVNRKDIQMRI
+192 DFVRVNRRDIQMRI
-206 EEVLKAEKIEYELEA
+206 EEVLKSEKINYEPEA
-221 IRLISQLADGGV
+221 TRLISQLADGGV

-277 VDVGLLMQEIEI
+277 MDVGLLMQEIEI

-314 SFTHDAKLI
+314 AFTQDDKLI

-329 EAKQLNVIP
+329 EAKQLSIIP
-338 NNVALSMIEDLMETS
+338 TSVALNMIEDLMETAD
-353 EKYRSASNLLSYFEI
+353 KYRSASNLLSYFEI
-368 GLLKLLSRIGEP
+368 GMLKLLSRIGEP
-380 KPQNTKSQKNLS
+380 KHENSKPIEKSVVHIEEYKPN
-392 EVKVEKVVETIVP
+392 EKVVTDPIVKDVVEVPSQTIELVQDNSETK
-405 NQVSD
+405 
-410 TVENVVQEID
+410 QED
-420 RPDPVNEPVIT
+420 
-431 EPSSEELMF
+431 
-440 ESVDV
+440 SVDV
-445 EELKAKPKKK
+445 LSFESIEIEDLKSKPKKK
-455 QKSLLKTETL
+455 SKALLKTETL
-465 DRQTILQLLASGDK
+465 DQLMILRLLNSGDK
-479 AKRLDVV
+479 QKRLDVH
-486 SKWDKIQTYITDLKF
+486 SKWDKIQSYLTDLNY
-501 GRVAQILIN
+501 GRVAQILVN
-510 AGPVALNDG
+510 AVPVALNDG
-519 FMVLSHSDKMYVN
+519 FMVLSHPDKMYVN

-539 QELIESFTELVFGI
+539 QELIEAFTLMLFGI
-553 SMRAF
+553 EMKAYAIDTQS
-558 AVELQEVGDITAEFK
+558 VNEVTTEFK
-573 RLLMENNLP
+573 RLFAENNLP
-582 EPIIFEKKK
+582 EPIVFEKKK
-591 KKIVKQTENIE
+591 KKTSKPVEEIG

-615 II
+615 IV

>member
-1 VRGYKLDPLF
+1 
-11 VIIIT
+11 
-16 KRNTMTY
+16 MTY

-137 KYKVYIVD
+137 KYKVYIID

-206 EEVLKAEKIEYELEA
+206 EEVLKSEKIEYEDEA
-221 IRLISQLADGGV
+221 TRLISQLADGGV

-245 YSGNN
+245 YSGSN

-277 VDVGLLMQEIEI
+277 MDVALLMQEIEV

-302 DLMELLKESVVY
+302 DLMELLKESVVFF
-314 SFTHDAKLI
+314 FTQDEKLI
-323 TKLNVE
+323 TKLTVE
-329 EAKQLNVIP
+329 EAKELSVIP
-338 NNVALSMIEDLMETS
+338 SNTALSMIEDLMETA

-368 GLLKLLSRIGEP
+368 GMLKLLSRIGEP
-380 KPQNTKSQKNLS
+380 KHQVVKQGIKAVEAKEVVQKQVINKEPEVQI
-392 EVKVEKVVETIVP
+392 EVKPEEKVIEVDVKDVVEP
-405 NQVSD
+405 LA
-410 TVENVVQEID
+410 
-420 RPDPVNEPVIT
+420 PV
-431 EPSSEELMF
+431 EELMF

-445 EELKAKPKKK
+445 QDLKPKPKKK
-455 QKSLLKTETL
+455 VKALLKTENL
-465 DRQTILQLLASGDK
+465 DRNMILRLLNSGDK
-479 AKRLDVV
+479 QKRLEIN
-486 SKWDKIQTYITDLKF
+486 SKWDKIRTYLSDLKY
-501 GRVAQILIN
+501 GRVAQLLVN
-510 AGPVALNDG
+510 ALPVALNEG
-519 FMVLSHSDKMYVN
+519 FMVLSHSDKMVVN

-539 QELIESFTELVFGI
+539 QDLIEEFTNQLFGQ
-553 SMRAF
+553 SMRAY
-558 AVELQEVGDITAEFK
+558 AIDTQSVNEITVEFK
-573 RLLMENNLP
+573 KLFMENNLP
-582 EPIIFEKKK
+582 EPIVFEKKK
-591 KKIVKQTENIE
+591 KKVVEQEVNIE
-602 KGLFELFGEENVE
+602 KGLFDLFGEENVE

>member
-1 VRGYKLDPLF
+1 
-11 VIIIT
+11 
-16 KRNTMTY
+16 MTY

-86 PEKAPCNECEHCR
+86 PDKAPCNECEHCR

-137 KYKVYIVD
+137 KYKVYIID

-192 DFVRVNRKDIQMRI
+192 DFVRVNRRDIQMRI
-206 EEVLKAEKIEYELEA
+206 EEVLKSEKINYEPEA
-221 IRLISQLADGGV
+221 TRLISQLADGGV

-277 VDVGLLMQEIEI
+277 MDVGLLMQEIEI

-314 SFTHDAKLI
+314 AFTQDDKLI

-329 EAKQLNVIP
+329 EAKQLSIIP
-338 NNVALSMIEDLMETS
+338 TSVALNMIEDLMETAD
-353 EKYRSASNLLSYFEI
+353 KYRSASNLLSYFEI
-368 GLLKLLSRIGEP
+368 GMLKLLSRIGEP
-380 KPQNTKSQKNLS
+380 KHENSKPIEKSVVHNEEYKPN
-392 EVKVEKVVETIVP
+392 EKVVTDPIVKDVVEVPSQTIELIQDNSETK
-405 NQVSD
+405 
-410 TVENVVQEID
+410 QED
-420 RPDPVNEPVIT
+420 
-431 EPSSEELMF
+431 
-440 ESVDV
+440 SVDV
-445 EELKAKPKKK
+445 LSFDSVEIEDLKVKPKKK
-455 QKSLLKTETL
+455 SKALLKTETL
-465 DRQTILQLLASGDK
+465 DQLMILRLLNSGDK
-479 AKRLDVV
+479 QKRLDVH
-486 SKWDKIQTYITDLKF
+486 SKWDKIQSYLTDLNY
-501 GRVAQILIN
+501 GRVAQILVN
-510 AGPVALNDG
+510 AVPVALNDG
-519 FMVLSHSDKMYVN
+519 FMVLSHPDKMYVN

-539 QELIESFTELVFGI
+539 QELIEAFTLMLFGI
-553 SMRAF
+553 EMKAYAIDTQS
-558 AVELQEVGDITAEFK
+558 VNEVTTEFK
-573 RLLMENNLP
+573 RLFAENNLP
-582 EPIIFEKKK
+582 EPIVFEKKK
-591 KKIVKQTENIE
+591 KKTSKPVEEIG

-615 II
+615 IV

>member
-1 VRGYKLDPLF
+1 
-11 VIIIT
+11 
-16 KRNTMTY
+16 MTY

-206 EEVLKAEKIEYELEA
+206 EEVLKAEKIEYEPEA
-221 IRLISQLADGGV
+221 TRLISQLADGGV

-277 VDVGLLMQEIEI
+277 MDVGLLMQEIEI

-314 SFTHDAKLI
+314 AFTQDDKLI
-323 TKLNVE
+323 TKLNVD
-329 EAKQLNVIP
+329 EAKQLSVIP
-338 NNVALSMIEDLMETS
+338 STVALSMIEDLMETAD
-353 EKYRSASNLLSYFEI
+353 KYRSASNLLSYFEI
-368 GLLKLLSRIGEP
+368 GMLKLLSRIGEP
-380 KPQNTKSQKNLS
+380 KHEMVKPVQNSVKP
-392 EVKVEKVVETIVP
+392 KVEII
-405 NQVSD
+405 NS
-410 TVENVVQEID
+410 VQSI
-420 RPDPVNEPVIT
+420 VNEPKIEIVKQV
-431 EPSSEELMF
+431 ELPQEELNSNTVEIEPVDSLNDEPVTELVF
-440 ESVDV
+440 ESVEV
-445 EELKAKPKKK
+445 EDLK
-455 QKSLLKTETL
+455 QKSKKKGKALLKTESL
-465 DRQTILQLLASGDK
+465 DQNMILRLLNSGDK
-479 AKRLDVV
+479 QKRLDIH
-486 SKWDKIQTYITDLKF
+486 SKWDKIQSYLADMKY
-501 GRVAQILIN
+501 GRVAQLLVN
-510 AGPVALNDG
+510 SVPVALNDG
-519 FMVLSHSDKMYVN
+519 FMVLSHPEKMVVN

-539 QELIESFTELVFGI
+539 QELIENFTLMLYGVE
-553 SMRAF
+553 MKAF
-558 AVELQEVGDITAEFK
+558 AIDTQSVTEITAEFK
-573 RLLMENNLP
+573 RLFMENNLP
-582 EPIIFEKKK
+582 EPIVFEKKK
-591 KKIVKQTENIE
+591 KKVTKQTDDIE
-602 KGLFELFGEENVE
+602 KGLFDLFGEENVE

>member
-1 VRGYKLDPLF
+1 
-11 VIIIT
+11 
-16 KRNTMTY
+16 MTY

-86 PEKAPCNECEHCR
+86 LEIAPCNECEHCK

-137 KYKVYIVD
+137 KYKVYIID

-192 DFVRVNRKDIQMRI
+192 DFVRVNRQDIQMRV
-206 EEVLKAEKIEYELEA
+206 EEVLKSEKIEYETEA
-221 IRLISQLADGGV
+221 TRLISQLADGGV

-245 YSGNN
+245 YSGDK

-263 TTQDKLKLLHAIIT
+263 TTQDKLKLLNAIIT
-277 VDVGLLMQEIEI
+277 MDVALLMQEIEI

-302 DLMELLKESVVY
+302 DLMELLKESVV
-314 SFTHDAKLI
+314 FTFTQDHKLI
-323 TKLNVE
+323 TKLTVE
-329 EAKQLNVIP
+329 EAKQLSVIP
-338 NNVALSMIEDLMETS
+338 SSIALSMIEDLMETT

-368 GLLKLLSRIGEP
+368 GMLKLLSRIGEP
-380 KPQNTKSQKNLS
+380 KHDH
-392 EVKVEKVVETIVP
+392 VKQVVKPVEKFMEPVPQKIQETEPIVQEVVE
-405 NQVSD
+405 
-410 TVENVVQEID
+410 
-420 RPDPVNEPVIT
+420 
-431 EPSSEELMF
+431 SSETVDLPTNTEELTF
-440 ESVDV
+440 ESVEIED
-445 EELKAKPKKK
+445 LKPKQKK
-455 QKSLLKTETL
+455 KSKSLLKT
-465 DRQTILQLLASGDK
+465 DSIDQNTIIRLLNSGDK
-479 AKRLDVV
+479 QKRLDIN
-486 SKWDKIQTYITDLKF
+486 SKWNLIQSYLTDLKF
-501 GRVAQILIN
+501 ARVAQLLVN
-510 AGPVALNDG
+510 ATPIALNDG
-519 FMVLSHSDKMYVN
+519 FMVLSHLDKMVVN

-539 QELIESFTELVFGI
+539 QELIEDFTKQLFGVE
-553 SMRAF
+553 MRAF
-558 AVELQEVGDITAEFK
+558 TVDSQSVNEIMLEFK
-573 RLLMENNLP
+573 RLFAENSLP
-582 EPIIFEKKK
+582 EPIVFEKKK
-591 KKIVKQTENIE
+591 KKISKHSEEIE
-602 KGLFELFGEENVE
+602 KGLFELFGVENVE

>member
-1 VRGYKLDPLF
+1 
-11 VIIIT
+11 
-16 KRNTMTY
+16 MTY

-86 PEKAPCNECEHCR
+86 PDKAPCNECEHCR

-137 KYKVYIVD
+137 KYKVYIID

-192 DFVRVNRKDIQMRI
+192 DFVRVNRRDIQMRI
-206 EEVLKAEKIEYELEA
+206 EEVLKSEKINYEPEA
-221 IRLISQLADGGV
+221 TRLISQLADGGV

-277 VDVGLLMQEIEI
+277 MDVGLLMQEIEI

-314 SFTHDAKLI
+314 AFTQDDKLI

-329 EAKQLNVIP
+329 EAKQLSIIP
-338 NNVALSMIEDLMETS
+338 TSVALNMIEDLMETAD
-353 EKYRSASNLLSYFEI
+353 KYRSASNLLSYFEI
-368 GLLKLLSRIGEP
+368 GMLKLLSRIGEP
-380 KPQNTKSQKNLS
+380 KHENSKPIEKSVVHIEEYKPN
-392 EVKVEKVVETIVP
+392 EKVVTDPIVKDVVEVPSQTIELVQDNSETK
-405 NQVSD
+405 
-410 TVENVVQEID
+410 QED
-420 RPDPVNEPVIT
+420 
-431 EPSSEELMF
+431 
-440 ESVDV
+440 SVDV
-445 EELKAKPKKK
+445 LSFDSVEIEDLKVKPKKK
-455 QKSLLKTETL
+455 SKALLKTETL
-465 DRQTILQLLASGDK
+465 DQLMILRLLNSGDK
-479 AKRLDVV
+479 QKRLDVH
-486 SKWDKIQTYITDLKF
+486 SKWDKIQSYLTDLNY
-501 GRVAQILIN
+501 GRVAQILVN
-510 AGPVALNDG
+510 AVPVALNDG
-519 FMVLSHSDKMYVN
+519 FMVLSHPDKMYVN

-539 QELIESFTELVFGI
+539 QELIEAFTLMLFG
-553 SMRAF
+553 
-558 AVELQEVGDITAEFK
+558 VEMKAYAIDTQSVNEVTTEFK
-573 RLLMENNLP
+573 RLYAENNLP
-582 EPIIFEKKK
+582 EPIVFEKKK
-591 KKIVKQTENIE
+591 KKTSKPVEDIG

-615 II
+615 IV